1 MFPEPP
7 GRDPGD
13 GAPCPALTPGPQASE
28 ILLEAVVH
36 HLRVSPSAELR
47 VVPEELLVAEV
58 EEVALWIVEGRE
70 DLRVD
75 LPVSAPQ
82 FPVEV
87 RTAVTGELAVEVE
100 DVLGSCDVATTELET
115 VAGVNYPE
123 HEVKPVSSVEVRERE
138 RERDDLT

>member
-1 MFPEPP
+1 M
-7 GRDPGD
+7 
-13 GAPCPALTPGPQASE
+13 
-28 ILLEAVVH
+28 
-36 HLRVSPSAELR
+36 
-47 VVPEELLVAEV
+47 
-58 EEVALWIVEGRE
+58 EEVALGIVEGQE

-123 HEVKPVSSVEVRERE
+123 QNMK
-138 RERDDLT
+138 

>member
-13 GAPCPALTPGPQASE
+13 GAPCPALTLGPQASE

-58 EEVALWIVEGRE
+58 EEVALGIVKGRE

-87 RTAVTGELAVEVE
+87 RAAVTGELAVEDE
-100 DVLGSCDVATTELET
+100 DVPASLAVRAEDWLGAEGGGREEGGEEAVLL
-115 VAGVNYPE
+115 AGRRL
-123 HEVKPVSSVEVRERE
+123 S
-138 RERDDLT
+138 